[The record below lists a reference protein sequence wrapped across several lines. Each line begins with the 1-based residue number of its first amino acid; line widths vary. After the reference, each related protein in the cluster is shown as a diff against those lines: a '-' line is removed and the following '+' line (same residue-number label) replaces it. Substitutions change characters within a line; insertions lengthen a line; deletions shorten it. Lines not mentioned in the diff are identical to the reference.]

1 MPLCQRCLN
10 GVKVALLTIN
20 GCFLVTFQKSI
31 DGTIKKKKKIIYS
44 KVREKV
50 FQIAI

>member
-1 MPLCQRCLN
+1 MPLCQSCLN

-31 DGTIKKKKKIIYS
+31 DGTIKKKKIIYS

-50 FQIAI
+50 FQITI